1 MESDRQLLELVLQ
14 KLEKLENSYLNL
26 EKLENSYLNL
36 ERKVDEIHKNTKR
49 MEEHINF
56 VENTYDKVK
65 SPFHYLMDKVSL
77 LSFSSFR
84 KSEIAQNE
92 KEKLENK
99 ESN

>member
-14 KLEKLENSYLNL
+14 KLEELENSH
-26 EKLENSYLNL
+26 LNL

-49 MEEHINF
+49 MEDHIDF
-56 VENTYDKVK
+56 VEKTYDKVK
-65 SPFHYLMDKVSL
+65 TPFHYLMDKVSL
-77 LSFSSFR
+77 LSFFPFR
-84 KSEIAQNE
+84 KSEITQSE

>member
-14 KLEKLENSYLNL
+14 KLEELENSH
-26 EKLENSYLNL
+26 LNL

-49 MEEHINF
+49 MEDHINF

-65 SPFHYLMDKVSL
+65 TPFHYLMDKVSL
-77 LSFSSFR
+77 LSFSPFR
-84 KSEIAQNE
+84 KSEITQNE

-99 ESN
+99 ETN